1 MTRTAIMLA
10 ALLATT
16 TAGFAAEDQ
25 PKEDPPKSAC
35 ATGNTEVTGTTHC
48 IQVPRSR
55 TRRSTSTPDRPP
67 SFLGT
72 GYDARV
78 MAPTYLPGTAR

>member
-1 MTRTAIMLA
+1 MNRTAIMLA
-10 ALLATT
+10 ALLTTT

-35 ATGNTEVTGTTHC
+35 ATGNTEVTGTTDC
-48 IQVPRSR
+48 IQAPRR
-55 TRRSTSTPDRPP
+55 TRRSTSTPYRPGGL
-67 SFLGT
+67 FG

>member
-25 PKEDPPKSAC
+25 PKEDSPKSAC
-35 ATGNTEVTGTTHC
+35 ATGNPEVTGTTDC
-48 IQVPRSR
+48 IQAPSSR
-55 TRRSTSTPDRPP
+55 TRRSTATPDRSRRGP
-67 SFLGT
+67 

-78 MAPTYLPGTAR
+78 MLPTYLPGTAR

>member
-25 PKEDPPKSAC
+25 PKEDSPKSAC
-35 ATGNTEVTGTTHC
+35 ATGNTEVTGTTDC
-48 IQVPRSR
+48 IQAPRSR
-55 TRRSTSTPDRPP
+55 TRQSTSTSDRRRGP
-67 SFLGT
+67 

-78 MAPTYLPGTAR
+78 MLPTYLPGTAR

>member
-25 PKEDPPKSAC
+25 PKEDSPKSAC
-35 ATGNTEVTGTTHC
+35 ATGNTEVTGTTDC
-48 IQVPRSR
+48 IQAPSSR
-55 TRRSTSTPDRPP
+55 TRRSTSDRSRRGP
-67 SFLGT
+67 

-78 MAPTYLPGTAR
+78 MLPTYLPGTAR

>member
-25 PKEDPPKSAC
+25 PKEDSPKSAC
-35 ATGNTEVTGTTHC
+35 APGNTEVTGTTDC
-48 IQVPRSR
+48 IRAPRNR
-55 TRRSTSTPDRPP
+55 THRSTSTPDQPH
-67 SFLGT
+67 FGT
-72 GYDARV
+72 GWDARV
-78 MAPTYLPGTAR
+78 MAPTYPPGSAR